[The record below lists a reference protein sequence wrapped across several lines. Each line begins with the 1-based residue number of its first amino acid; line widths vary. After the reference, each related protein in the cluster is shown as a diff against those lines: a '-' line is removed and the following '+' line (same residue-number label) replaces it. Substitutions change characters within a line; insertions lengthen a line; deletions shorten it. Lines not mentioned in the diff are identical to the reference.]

1 MLLAS
6 PLFEK
11 AKAAVNE
18 RAKIVEEIRQAL
30 LKQENTSDEQITKA
44 REDFKDNS
52 FIKMQVGAKTAILK
66 VIINGEYHEL
76 AEGTVWII
84 AIATVE
90 NILVSTILKATCSSE
105 LPSRL

>member
-1 MLLAS
+1 MIRLNNEIKNQLCHNLLLAS

-11 AKAAVNE
+11 AKAAVND

-66 VIINGEYHEL
+66 AIINGEYHEL
-76 AEGTVWII
+76 ARERFG
-84 AIATVE
+84 
-90 NILVSTILKATCSSE
+90 SS
-105 LPSRL
+105 LSPPWQTYW

>member
-1 MLLAS
+1 MIRLNNEIKNQLCHNLLLAS

-44 REDFKDNS
+44 REAFKDIRS
-52 FIKMQVGAKTAILK
+52 RALTLLLPVSAFTAFRQTAPAIMP
-66 VIINGEYHEL
+66 GL
-76 AEGTVWII
+76 A
-84 AIATVE
+84 
-90 NILVSTILKATCSSE
+90 SPSSG
-105 LPSRL
+105 PT

>member
-1 MLLAS
+1 MIRLNNEIKSQLCHNLLLAS

-44 REDFKDNS
+44 REISKITRS
-52 FIKMQVGAKTAILK
+52 SRCRSALK
-66 VIINGEYHEL
+66 L
-76 AEGTVWII
+76 QF
-84 AIATVE
+84 
-90 NILVSTILKATCSSE
+90 
-105 LPSRL
+105 